1 MKTFKLGLIALGLI
15 TSSFSYSQEQQ
26 KKTPEQRAALKTERL
41 AKEVLLSPEQKE
53 KVLTLYTG
61 IAQKNDSA
69 RKSTSLSKDQKEV
82 AIKSNN
88 QTKVEQMKLVLNEQQ
103 YTKFQA
109 IEAKKAEK
117 QEARKE
123 AKQNVKNKKNKAK
136 VKTESI
142 IEEVEEEL

>member
-41 AKEVLLSPEQKE
+41 AKELLLSPEQKE

-88 QTKVEQMKLVLNEQQ
+88 QTKVELVVSMLMRILKTTHVCRMWFNNAVLE
-103 YTKFQA
+103 
-109 IEAKKAEK
+109 
-117 QEARKE
+117 
-123 AKQNVKNKKNKAK
+123 NSSKNNP
-136 VKTESI
+136 I
-142 IEEVEEEL
+142 